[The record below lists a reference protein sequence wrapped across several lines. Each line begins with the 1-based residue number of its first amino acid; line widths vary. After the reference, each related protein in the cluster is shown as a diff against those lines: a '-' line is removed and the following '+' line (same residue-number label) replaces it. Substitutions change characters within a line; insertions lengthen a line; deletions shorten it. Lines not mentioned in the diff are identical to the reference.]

1 MNIIATVSIL
11 GTAEALLDS
20 NSCRRYFLE
29 GVAASPRVYTPKNI
43 LGLLPYLSAVVAAD
57 TALAN
62 QHRHGYTWHLN
73 IVVDKQF

>member
-1 MNIIATVSIL
+1 MNIIATVSVL
-11 GTAEALLDS
+11 GTAAEALLDS

-29 GVAASPRVYTPKNI
+29 GVAASPRWYTPKNI
-43 LGLLPYLSAVVAAD
+43 PGLLPYLSAVVAAD

-73 IVVDKQF
+73 IVPGS